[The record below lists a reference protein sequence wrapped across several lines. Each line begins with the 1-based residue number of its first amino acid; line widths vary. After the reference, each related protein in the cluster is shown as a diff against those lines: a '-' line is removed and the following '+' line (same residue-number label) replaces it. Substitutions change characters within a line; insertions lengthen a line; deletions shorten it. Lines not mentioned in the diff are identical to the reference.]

1 MRKLLLLFFLSMSL
15 VAFAQQSN
23 VNDILFT
30 KSGEIIQGKVTKVTT
45 SSISFSYPGETLVN
59 EISADQLQKI
69 VFSSGRTQNFGSGAA
84 NAASTAATVPE
95 NPSNQVENV
104 RTLPKEEIYLG
115 PNYEDNKLS
124 VVPLSYYKNTTYNKE
139 VSSKV
144 TKFATDYLTRKNQS
158 SPINVQ
164 DMSTTIKMLV
174 DGGVG
179 FQQLSET
186 TVDKLQSVLRS
197 EYLVMIEVN
206 EITDKPKTAKSPG
219 FFDSQGAAAVDT
231 ESTVKY
237 EIEVIVYGG
246 MASEKYAIKF
256 SDERT
261 SKKTSV
267 TANQE
272 GWKTAMQYVLD
283 QILTSG
289 SL

>member
-1 MRKLLLLFFLSMSL
+1 MKKLVLLFFLSISL
-15 VAFAQQSN
+15 VAFAQQGG

-30 KSGEIIQGKVTKVTT
+30 KSGEIIQGKVTKVTA
-45 SSISFSYPGETLVN
+45 SSISFSYPGESLVN

-69 VFSSGRTQNFGSGAA
+69 VFSSGRTQNFGNGAA

-95 NPSNQVENV
+95 NAPNQVENV

-124 VVPLSYYKNTTYNKE
+124 VIPLSYYKNETYNKE
-139 VSSKV
+139 TSSKI
-144 TKFATDYLTRKNQS
+144 TKFVTDYLTRKNQS

-219 FFDSQGAAAVDT
+219 FFDSQDAVVDT

-237 EIEVIVYGG
+237 DIELIVYGG

-261 SKKTSV
+261 SKKSSV
-267 TANQE
+267 TGNQE
-272 GWKTAMQYVLD
+272 GWKTAMQYILD
-283 QILTSG
+283 QVLTSG

>member
-1 MRKLLLLFFLSMSL
+1 MKKLLLLFFLSISL
-15 VAFAQQSN
+15 VAFTQQGG

-30 KSGEIIQGKVTKVTT
+30 KSGEIIQGKVTKVTA
-45 SSISFSYPGETLVN
+45 SSISFSYPGESLVN

-69 VFSSGRTQNFGSGAA
+69 VFSSGRTQNFGNGAA

-95 NPSNQVENV
+95 NPPNQIENV

-115 PNYEDNKLS
+115 PNYDDNKLS
-124 VVPLSYYKNTTYNKE
+124 VIPLSYYKNETYNKE
-139 VSSKV
+139 TSSKI

-206 EITDKPKTAKSPG
+206 EITDKPKTAKKPG
-219 FFDSQGAAAVDT
+219 FFDSQDAVVDT

-237 EIEVIVYGG
+237 DIELIVYGG

-261 SKKTSV
+261 SKKSSV
-267 TANQE
+267 TGNQE
-272 GWKTAMQYVLD
+272 GWKTAMQYILD
-283 QILTSG
+283 QVLTSG